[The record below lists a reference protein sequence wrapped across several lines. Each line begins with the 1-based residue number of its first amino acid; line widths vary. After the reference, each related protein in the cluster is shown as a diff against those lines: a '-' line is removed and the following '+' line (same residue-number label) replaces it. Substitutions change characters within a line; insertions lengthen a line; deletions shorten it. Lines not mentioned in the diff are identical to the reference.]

1 MIHGRRRTTAA
12 VALAATAALAG
23 LMQPPAMAS
32 DRTPAPAADAAD
44 SGNTPFSVPADRR
57 SELLGKNWK
66 KSDDLAWTTSG
77 DADGFHLLTAR
88 KKDGYTWRTA
98 ASLSEPGFDADAWIG
113 NVCVTGSGRR
123 AVVVYAPRTFTNK
136 PQLMARGGFT
146 AIVDLTNGRV
156 RKLGLKASLSYYNP
170 GCGTGETAVLTQSG
184 GDDLGGTRLFKLNTS
199 TGKPGKAIALK
210 GQYTSAVPVA
220 DGSIAAAS
228 GAEVVRVTADGGR
241 KALVRTDGVPYRLSP
256 DGRGGLTFLDKRGL
270 ISKVKRLGAAALAHP
285 DARRT
290 RAAVLAQG
298 RATETGLTRS
308 AGTVYVTGTTRQS
321 VKAGHLPS
329 SVRRLAATPK
339 DVTVS
344 TRGEAVLTH
353 TAWAD
358 GKGMLLQPGE
368 ATRAR
373 TVKLSLTTRATGRKA
388 SFTVDPA
395 RQVLAPAGQDRAA
408 SPGLS
413 TGSGDG
419 ARTSVAAAAG
429 DPNDPVEAERTCSV
443 PRNDPHNQ
451 AMQPKPRQVEWA
463 VDMAV
468 KGLLNTHIS
477 RPANWKNLGMPAY
490 QPQTLFLNPA
500 LEGGGRAMAQV
511 MLGVTT
517 QESNMW
523 QAGREAVPGV
533 TANPLI
539 GNYYGIDLYDGNTSN
554 DWDIDFAKADCG
566 YGITQ
571 ITDHMRMAGREDGHG
586 GEAWPYEK
594 QRAAALDYTA
604 NIAAGLQTLVSK
616 WNETRAAGMIANHG
630 TTGRP
635 ENWYFALWAY
645 NSGFHVNAGDGSP
658 WGLGWANNPANPEWD
673 AGRLPFMENAAG
685 GEDAS
690 AAARPQNW
698 PYQEKVLGF
707 AAHPPSFLESP
718 GTLVPAFRPA
728 TWNGTNSAVTV
739 KGSALYNR
747 AHLKAPEDAFCDS
760 SNSCDPSRIS
770 DGASNDTASSGPCG
784 RDDVKC
790 WWNKSVTWKSDCVD
804 TCGYEFVRF
813 GDTSPE
819 EPDGT
824 AYPPSC
830 TTSGLPDGA
839 LIVDDVPAGTP
850 VVRAGCTN
858 SWTNSGTFTL
868 GFANNGVE
876 TVYPAKVDLHQLGA
890 GFGGHFWFGHTRADD
905 AKGQRLKITG
915 DWKLNKSITGR
926 AKVMVH
932 LPDHGAQT
940 KYAKYRIT
948 TRNGTRTKTISQ
960 PGNSNRWVELGIYA
974 FDNVPEVQLDTITP
988 DGTGDEDIAF
998 DAVAFVPG
1006 RYPTV
1011 DITLPE
1017 PNPDAANVDWD
1028 SINGPVTM
1036 EAPQYEIAIPDN
1048 AGPGS
1053 GATAF
1058 KGEPAKLKG
1067 YSCSPANSQGISGCS
1082 RLLTTK
1088 KQMVGRPATRQEK
1101 SPQVA
1106 SDFGDI
1112 VSWCSNTI
1120 GSHRY
1125 TRFEACFHTTYE
1137 YVAIDTEDGST
1148 FAEADFDVFQQ
1159 IKLNQKSKD
1168 FEQQMEVW
1176 PIGTLDPKLV
1186 NITLDMRM
1194 NCFDEGSTCT
1204 SEPEQWDSSLTW
1216 IPGDAHIARATKK
1229 HSWRNYTTT
1238 KGWDILGFNWK
1249 FQGYTPVAG
1258 PTAVK
1263 VYAHDLLPQCDNFAI
1278 NNTVGCSFGTY
1289 QPTYQFNSA
1298 KYPAAAAHAW
1308 LIQNALSPHAGSKK
1322 FKSPMN
1328 FLPNMKN
1335 KWERD
1340 TERNRRIIC
1349 PTSYAYHPDTT
1360 LLPELVSTGTPDV
1373 ASCDEFA
1380 FAGSYQS
1387 AGMPSDMNGRNPVS
1401 SGDECV
1407 QTYATRISQG
1417 TWKLYDDD
1425 RYDPPSFNEVCGRSS
1440 MSQWQNG
1447 GSMNRFSGF
1456 ASYFRLLDSDSYWV
1470 DIPGFDDCSAAGPK
1484 IDCTMKP

>member
-1 MIHGRRRTTAA
+1 MAAA
-12 VALAATAALAG
+12 VAVAAIAALAG
-23 LMQPPAMAS
+23 LIQPPAMAS
-32 DRTPAPAADAAD
+32 DRTLAPAADAAD
-44 SGNTPFSVPADRR
+44 SGHTPFSVPADRR

-77 DADGFHLLTAR
+77 DADGFHLLTAW

-98 ASLSEPGFDADAWIG
+98 ASLSEPGVDADAWIG

-146 AIVDLTNGRV
+146 AIVDLTSGRV

-184 GDDLGGTRLFKLNTS
+184 GDDLGGTRLIKLNTS
-199 TGKPGKAIALK
+199 TGKLGKAITLK

-270 ISKVKRLGAAALAHP
+270 ISKVKRVGAAALAHP

-329 SVRRLAATPK
+329 SVRWLAATPK

-353 TAWAD
+353 TEWAD
-358 GKGMLLQPGE
+358 GKGTLLQPGE

-395 RQVLAPAGQDRAA
+395 RQVLAPAGQDRAV

-419 ARTSVAAAAG
+419 ARTSEAAAAG

-554 DWDIDFAKADCG
+554 DWDINFAKADCG

-635 ENWYFALWAY
+635 ENWYFALWSY

-760 SNSCDPSRIS
+760 SNSCNPSRIS

-784 RDDVKC
+784 RDDLKC
-790 WWNKSVTWKSDCVD
+790 WWNKPVTWKSDCVD

-915 DWKLNKSITGR
+915 TWTLNKSLNST
-926 AKVMVH
+926 AKVWVH
-932 LPDHGAQT
+932 IPDHGAQT
-940 KYAKYRIT
+940 KYAQYEVD
-948 TRNGTRTKTISQ
+948 NGRWTSRRTVSQ
-960 PGNSNRWVELGIYA
+960 VGSSNRWVSLGA
-974 FDNVPEVQLDTITP
+974 FRFSGVPKVRLTTITP
-988 DGTGDEDIAF
+988 DGTGDQDIAF
-998 DAVAFVPG
+998 DAVAVHPGDYAVNGTELSLPAANPNAPNIDYTQQEVEETPHAGPTALARQQGTPPSKCTSVPSQKGVRMCLGFGKPSSG
-1006 RYPTV
+1006 RSPFTQETSSVGTTELDLVPWCKNRVHNSFNRFEGCMQDSSPLIATFIDGDGEPIGEVHWAMQRQIKLYPDDDLIREVLKIIPVRMDPGIKAVSLQWLTDCYPACTSDPPLFNGSTTWTQGDQHTTEALFTHEWTGSTSDAMTV
-1011 DITLPE
+1011 DWLITGSS
-1017 PNPDAANVDWD
+1017 PDAAN
-1028 SINGPVTM
+1028 
-1036 EAPQYEIAIPDN
+1036 Q
-1048 AGPGS
+1048 
-1053 GATAF
+1053 
-1058 KGEPAKLKG
+1058 
-1067 YSCSPANSQGISGCS
+1067 
-1082 RLLTTK
+1082 
-1088 KQMVGRPATRQEK
+1088 
-1101 SPQVA
+1101 
-1106 SDFGDI
+1106 
-1112 VSWCSNTI
+1112 
-1120 GSHRY
+1120 
-1125 TRFEACFHTTYE
+1125 
-1137 YVAIDTEDGST
+1137 ST
-1148 FAEADFDVFQQ
+1148 VWIQDEDFDIRCDAKVGSYRGCVFPAYVP
-1159 IKLNQKSKD
+1159 S
-1168 FEQQMEVW
+1168 F
-1176 PIGTLDPKLV
+1176 TV
-1186 NITLDMRM
+1186 NT
-1194 NCFDEGSTCT
+1194 E
-1204 SEPEQWDSSLTW
+1204 
-1216 IPGDAHIARATKK
+1216 
-1229 HSWRNYTTT
+1229 
-1238 KGWDILGFNWK
+1238 
-1249 FQGYTPVAG
+1249 
-1258 PTAVK
+1258 
-1263 VYAHDLLPQCDNFAI
+1263 
-1278 NNTVGCSFGTY
+1278 
-1289 QPTYQFNSA
+1289 
-1298 KYPAAAAHAW
+1298 KYPAAS
-1308 LIQNALSPHAGSKK
+1308 ALYWVLKTKLRTHPGSKADNR
-1322 FKSPMN
+1322 P
-1328 FLPNMKN
+1328 LHRL
-1335 KWERD
+1335 ED
-1340 TERNRRIIC
+1340 TSAQDGNRRRMC
-1349 PTSYAYHPDTT
+1349 QNVSAKFDPHPDT
-1360 LLPELVSTGTPDV
+1360 PD
-1373 ASCDEFA
+1373 ASCDEYPFA
-1380 FAGSYQS
+1380 ASRESGGQISGLTGDQCAQFYAFT
-1387 AGMPSDMNGRNPVS
+1387 DNGRWVL
-1401 SGDECV
+1401 
-1407 QTYATRISQG
+1407 R
-1417 TWKLYDDD
+1417 DDD
-1425 RYDPPSFNEVCGRSS
+1425 RVGPPTWDEPCGRGNIPSE
-1440 MSQWQNG
+1440 QNEGAG
-1447 GSMNRFSGF
+1447 GDLGRFTQE
-1456 ASYFRLLDSDSYWV
+1456 ARLLDGDPYWV
-1470 DIPGFDDCSAAGPK
+1470 ETPGFADCGTNTLCEIRLP
-1484 IDCTMKP
+1484 

>member
-1 MIHGRRRTTAA
+1 MRVRLA
-12 VALAATAALAG
+12 VLATGALLAG
-23 LMQPPAMAS
+23 LTQPVAWADP
-32 DRTPAPAADAAD
+32 PAPASSATKSAAGAQRDA
-44 SGNTPFSVPADRR
+44 VPPAERAAV
-57 SELLGKNWK
+57 LGKGWQA
-66 KSDDLAWTTSG
+66 SGDVAWTTSG

-88 KKDGYTWRTA
+88 KKDGYSWRTI

-113 NVCVTGSGRR
+113 NTCVTGSGKR

-146 AIVDLTNGRV
+146 AVVDLASGRV
-156 RKLGLKASLSYYNP
+156 TKLALKASLSYYNP
-170 GCGTGETAVLTQSG
+170 GCGPGETVILTQSG
-184 GDDLGGTRLFKLNTS
+184 GEDRVGTRLFRLDAS
-199 TGKPGKAIALK
+199 TGRIGKPIPVK
-210 GQYTSAVPVA
+210 GQVTSAVPVA

-228 GAEVVRVTADGGR
+228 GAEVIKVDARGGR
-241 KALVRTDGVPYRLSP
+241 TALARTDGVPYRLTP
-256 DGRGGLTFLDKRGL
+256 DGDGGIAFLDKRGAT
-270 ISKVKRLGAAALAHP
+270 SKVKRITAGAVAHP
-285 DARRT
+285 DVRTT
-290 RAAVLAQG
+290 RATVLARG
-298 RATETGLTRS
+298 LATETGLTRS
-308 AGTVYVTGTTRQS
+308 AGTVYVTGTTRPTAARTPS
-321 VKAGHLPS
+321 TVK
-329 SVRRLAATPK
+329 RLASAPK

-358 GKGMLLQPGE
+358 GKGTLLQPGE
-368 ATRAR
+368 ATKAR
-373 TVKLSLTTRATGRKA
+373 TLKMSLTTRATGRKA

-395 RQVLAPAGQDRAA
+395 HRVSAYAGQGRDA
-408 SPGLS
+408 SPGLLS
-413 TGSGDG
+413 GSGG
-419 ARTSVAAAAG
+419 SAKASVAATAAG
-429 DPNDPVEAERTCSV
+429 DPSDPVEAERTCSV
-443 PRNDPHNQ
+443 PRNDVRNQ

-490 QPQTLFLNPA
+490 MPQSLFLNPP
-500 LEGGGRAMAQV
+500 LDGGGRAMAQV

-533 TANPLI
+533 TASPLI
-539 GNYYGIDLYDGNTSN
+539 GNYYGINLYDGDPSN
-554 DWDIDFAKADCG
+554 DWDVNFAKADCG

-586 GEAWPYEK
+586 GAAWDYQK

-630 TTGRP
+630 TSGRP

-645 NSGFHVNAGDGSP
+645 NSGFHANAGDGSP

-728 TWNGTNSAVTV
+728 TWNGTSSAVTV

-770 DGASNDTASSGPCG
+770 DSASNDSASSGPCG

-790 WWNKSVTWKSDCVD
+790 WWNKPVTWKTDCVD

-813 GDTSPE
+813 GDTAPE
-819 EPDGT
+819 EADGT
-824 AYPPSC
+824 AYPPNCS
-830 TTSGLPDGA
+830 TSGLPDGA
-839 LIVDDVPAGTP
+839 LIVDDVPADTP
-850 VVRAGCTN
+850 VVRAGCSN
-858 SWTNSGTFTL
+858 SWTNSGTFSFD
-868 GFANNGVE
+868 FANNAVE

-905 AKGQRLKITG
+905 TKGQRLKITG
-915 DWKLNKSITGR
+915 TWKLNKSLTGR
-926 AKVMVH
+926 AKVLVH

-940 KYAKYRIT
+940 KYAKYRIK
-948 TRNGTRTKTISQ
+948 TRGGTRTETISQ
-960 PGNSNRWVELGIYA
+960 SGSSNRWLELGVYA

-988 DGTGDEDIAF
+988 DGTGDEDVAF

-1006 RYPTV
+1006 RYQTV

-1017 PNPDAANVDWD
+1017 PDDKAANIDWD
-1028 SINGPVTM
+1028 SINGPQTM
-1036 EAPQYEIAIPDN
+1036 EAPQYEPAIPDN
-1048 AGPGS
+1048 AGPGA

-1058 KGEPAKLKG
+1058 SGKPAKLKG
-1067 YSCSPANSQGISGCS
+1067 YSCGPANSAGISGCS

-1088 KQMVGRPATRQEK
+1088 KQMAGRPAVRK
-1101 SPQVA
+1101 AMSGRSA
-1106 SDFGDI
+1106 FDFGDI
-1112 VSWCSNTI
+1112 VSWCTNTI
-1120 GSHRY
+1120 GSHRF

-1137 YVAIDTEDGST
+1137 YTAIDTSDGSV

-1159 IKLNQKSKD
+1159 IKLNQKSRE

-1176 PIGTLDPKLV
+1176 PVGTLDPKLV
-1186 NITLDMRM
+1186 NITLDMRF
-1194 NCFDEGSTCT
+1194 NCFDEGTTCA
-1204 SEPEQWDSSLTW
+1204 SQPEQWNSSLTW
-1216 IPGDAHIARATKK
+1216 TPGDAHIAKATKK
-1229 HSWRNYTTT
+1229 HSWSNYTTAR
-1238 KGWDILGFNWK
+1238 GWDILGFNWK

-1278 NNTVGCSFGTY
+1278 NNTEGCSFGAY

-1328 FLPNMKN
+1328 FLPNGKN
-1335 KWERD
+1335 QYGRD
-1340 TERNRRIIC
+1340 TDANRKVIC
-1349 PTSYAYHPDTT
+1349 PRSYAYHDDTT
-1360 LLPELVSTGTPDV
+1360 LLPELVSTDTPDV
-1373 ASCDEFA
+1373 KSCDEFA
-1380 FAGSYQS
+1380 FAGTYQS
-1387 AGMPSDMNGRNPVS
+1387 AGMPEEMRGRNPVK

-1407 QTYATRISQG
+1407 QTYATRITQG

-1425 RYDPPSFNEVCGRSS
+1425 RYDPPTFREVCGRSS
-1440 MSQWQNG
+1440 MSQWMNG
-1447 GSMNRFSGF
+1447 GSMNRFGGF

-1470 DIPGFDDCSAAGPK
+1470 DIPGFDGCSASGPK
-1484 IDCTMKP
+1484 VQCTMQP

>member
-1 MIHGRRRTTAA
+1 MTRRRRRTTVA
-12 VALAATAALAG
+12 VALAATTAVAG
-23 LMQPPAMAS
+23 LVQPPAAAAAPVP
-32 DRTPAPAADAAD
+32 RPAAGDAD
-44 SGNTPFSVPADRR
+44 SRLASSSVSADRR
-57 SELLGKNWK
+57 AELLGKNWK
-66 KSDDLAWTTSG
+66 KSGDLAWTTSG
-77 DADGFHLLTAR
+77 DAEGFHVLTAQ

-98 ASLSEPGFDADAWIG
+98 ASLSEPGFEADAWIG
-113 NVCVTGSGRR
+113 NICVTGSGKR

-146 AIVDLTNGRV
+146 AIVDLTNGQV
-156 RKLGLKASLSYYNP
+156 TKLKLKASLSYYNP

-184 GDDLGGTRLFKLNTS
+184 GDDLPGTRLIKLNTS
-199 TGKPGKAIALK
+199 TGKPGKAIDLK
-210 GQYTSAVPVA
+210 GQYTSAVPTA
-220 DGSIAAAS
+220 GGTMTAAS
-228 GAEVVRVTADGGR
+228 GAEVVRVDAHGGR
-241 KALVRTDGVPYRLSP
+241 KILVRTDGVPYRLTP
-256 DGRGGLTFLDKRGL
+256 DGQGGVTFLDKRGL
-270 ISKVKRLGAAALAHP
+270 TSQVKRITAAAVTHP

-298 RATETGLTRS
+298 LATETGLTRS
-308 AGTVYVTGTTRQS
+308 AGTVYVTGRT
-321 VKAGHLPS
+321 KAGSGSVQLPS
-329 SVRRLAATPK
+329 TVRRLSDAPK
-339 DVTVS
+339 DATVS

-358 GKGMLLQPGE
+358 GKGTLLLPGE
-368 ATRAR
+368 AAKAR
-373 TVKLSLTTRATGRKA
+373 TVKMSLTTRGTGRTA
-388 SFTVDPA
+388 SFTVDPGLRVSA
-395 RQVLAPAGQDRAA
+395 YAGQGRDA
-408 SPGLS
+408 SPGLL
-413 TGSGDG
+413 SGAG
-419 ARTSVAAAAG
+419 GNGKASVTATVAG

-443 PRNDPHNQ
+443 PRNDPLNQ

-477 RPANWKNLGMPAY
+477 RPAGWKNLGMPAY

-533 TANPLI
+533 TASPLI
-539 GNYYGIDLYDGNTSN
+539 GNYYGINLYDGDTGN
-554 DWDIDFAKADCG
+554 DWDVNFAKADCG

-586 GEAWPYEK
+586 GEAWPYQK

-645 NSGFHVNAGDGSP
+645 NSGFHPNAGDGSP

-747 AHLKAPEDAFCDS
+747 AHLKAPEDSFCDS

-813 GDTSPE
+813 GDSSPE
-819 EPDGT
+819 EADGT
-824 AYPPSC
+824 AYPPNC
-830 TTSGLPDGA
+830 TVSGLPDGA

-850 VVRAGCTN
+850 VVRPGCTN

-876 TVYPAKVDLHQLGA
+876 TVYPAKIDLHQLGA
-890 GFGGHFWFGHTRADD
+890 GFGGHFYFGHTRADD

-915 DWKLNKSITGR
+915 DWKLNKSLTGR

-960 PGNSNRWVELGIYA
+960 PGSGNRWVELGIYA

-988 DGTGDEDIAF
+988 NGTGDEDIAF

-1011 DITLPE
+1011 DITLPA
-1017 PNPDAANVDWD
+1017 PDENAPNVDWD
-1028 SINGPVTM
+1028 SINGPQTM
-1036 EAPQYEIAIPDN
+1036 EAPQYEPAIPDN

-1058 KGEPAKLKG
+1058 RGEPAKLKG

-1088 KQMVGRPATRQEK
+1088 QQMAGRPAVRKQTAAQ
-1101 SPQVA
+1101 SA
-1106 SDFGDI
+1106 SALGDI

-1159 IKLNQKSKD
+1159 IRLNQKSKD

-1204 SEPEQWDSSLTW
+1204 SQTEQWNSSLTW
-1216 IPGDAHIARATKK
+1216 TPGDAHIARATKK
-1229 HSWRNYTTT
+1229 HSWTNYTST

-1258 PTAVK
+1258 PTAIK
-1263 VYAHDLLPQCDNFAI
+1263 VYAQDLLPQCDNFAI
-1278 NNTVGCSFGTY
+1278 NGTEGCSFGTY
-1289 QPTYQFNSA
+1289 RPTYQFNSA

-1322 FKSPMN
+1322 YNSPMN
-1328 FLPNMKN
+1328 YLPDEKN
-1335 KWERD
+1335 QYERK
-1340 TERNRRIIC
+1340 TQKNRDVIC
-1349 PTSYAYHPDTT
+1349 PRSYTYHPDTT
-1360 LLPELVSTGTPDV
+1360 LRNAGDT
-1373 ASCDEFA
+1373 ASCDEYA
-1380 FAGSYQS
+1380 FASTYQS
-1387 AGMPSDMNGRNPVS
+1387 AGMPSEMRGRNPVS
-1401 SGDECV
+1401 SGDACV
-1407 QTYATRISQG
+1407 QTYATRIGEG

-1440 MSQWQNG
+1440 MSGWQNS
-1447 GSMNRFSGF
+1447 GSMNRFGGF
-1456 ASYFRLLDSDSYWV
+1456 ASHFRLLDADSYWV
-1470 DIPGFDDCSAAGPK
+1470 DIPGFDGCPTAGPK
-1484 IDCTMKP
+1484 IECTMKP